1 MSGQVH
7 FFNEDVEFKLKHKP
21 ILRNW
26 ISSIIKSESQSLD
39 EINYIFCSD
48 DYLLDINRQY
58 LNHDYYTDII
68 TFDNREGADEP
79 ILSDIF
85 ISVDRIKDNAQNLGI
100 EFSQELYR
108 VLIHGVLHLL
118 GHADKTEQQQA
129 DMRKR
134 EEASLSLL
142 HIPTK

>member
-7 FFNEDVEFKLKHKP
+7 FFNEDVEFKLKHKT

-26 ISSIIKSESQSLD
+26 ISSIIESENQSLD

-68 TFDNREGADEP
+68 TFDNRESAEEP